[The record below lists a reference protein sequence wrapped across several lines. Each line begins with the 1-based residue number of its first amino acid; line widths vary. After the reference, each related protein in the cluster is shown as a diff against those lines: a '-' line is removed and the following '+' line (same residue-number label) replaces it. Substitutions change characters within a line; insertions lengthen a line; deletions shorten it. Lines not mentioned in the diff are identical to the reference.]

1 LRSTRVTIKDNRTTG
16 SAEAGEDQ
24 LRVDHLMQEAVSDLE
39 RAGREGIG
47 GERDRERR
55 QLAAK

>member
-1 LRSTRVTIKDNRTTG
+1 
-16 SAEAGEDQ
+16 
-24 LRVDHLMQEAVSDLE
+24 MQEAVSDLE